1 MSPGDGTHATISME
15 QLRCHWRL
23 YFALLDHLAFPTDPS
38 MQRVRDAL
46 RAVQDFEPGKGP
58 DA

>member
-1 MSPGDGTHATISME
+1 MPGDATHATISME

-23 YFALLDHLAFPTDPS
+23 YFAIVDHFTFPTEPS

-46 RAVQDFEPGKGP
+46 RDVQDFEPGRVP
-58 DA
+58 LP